1 MSKIDELLKN
11 EKVEWKKLGDSYTCL
26 SITTGLNPRK
36 NFKLNDSSQGQL
48 TSWYITTKDYSL
60 NGKIEFV
67 EGKTARITE
76 EARQVINRRS
86 KLEINDIL
94 FSAVGTV
101 GKIAFVDFKPDNFD
115 VNESTFVLKPNK
127 ENIVP
132 KYLVYYLKSDY
143 IQREVKKFLKGST
156 LSGLRKN
163 NLEDLQI
170 PIPSREVQEKIVKTL
185 DNFTNYVTE
194 LQAELQAR
202 TKQYEY
208 YRDMLL
214 SEEYLDKSSVELTRK
229 SQLVWRKLDEIAV
242 EKLSYGSGASAIDYD
257 GENRYIRIT
266 DINSTGQ
273 LNDEKKSPNVIEENY
288 IVNEG
293 DILLARS
300 GATVGKNYIH
310 LTNERCIYA
319 GYLIRL
325 VVNREIALPK
335 FVFYCLNTSRYKNF
349 VENTKSKGSQPNINA
364 KQYGKFEIPIVPI
377 EVQLQIVETLDNFQS
392 LLADTKGLLP
402 KEIELRQKQYEYY
415 REKLLDFKK

>member
-36 NFKLNDSSQGQL
+36 NFKLNDSSKEPL

-60 NGKIEFV
+60 NEKIEFV

-76 EARQVINRRS
+76 EARQIINKRS

-115 VNESTFVLKPNK
+115 VNESTFILKPNK
-127 ENIVP
+127 ENIIP
-132 KYLVYYLKSDY
+132 KYLVYYLKSDN
-143 IQREVKKFLKGST
+143 IQGEVKKLLKGST
-156 LSGLRKN
+156 LAGLRKN
-163 NLEDLQI
+163 NLEKLEI
-170 PIPSREVQEKIVKTL
+170 PIPSIETQEKIVEIL

-208 YRDMLL
+208 YRDMIL
-214 SEEYLDKSSVELTRK
+214 SEEYLNPNGLNVISKSDKNYQSY
-229 SQLVWRKLDEIAV
+229 KLNKVA
-242 EKLSYGSGASAIDYD
+242 
-257 GENRYIRIT
+257 
-266 DINSTGQ
+266 DIERGKRVVRNE
-273 LNDEKKSPNVIEENY
+273 LNDN
-288 IVNEG
+288 
-293 DILLARS
+293 
-300 GATVGKNYIH
+300 GK
-310 LTNERCIYA
+310 YA
-319 GYLIRL
+319 VYQNSLKPLGY
-325 VVNREIALPK
+325 
-335 FVFYCLNTSRYKNF
+335 YDYKNF
-349 VENTKSKGSQPNINA
+349 KGNKTFVISAGAAGEIFYTEEDFWAADDVFVITTHGEVLNKYIYYFLQSKQEYIKSRVRKASIPRLSREVIETLDILFPNKA
-364 KQYGKFEIPIVPI
+364 
-377 EVQLQIVETLDNFQS
+377 VQKQIVEILDGFQN
-392 LLADTKGLLP
+392 LIVETKGLLP